1 MIDYNTLLRSELQG
15 LYGDYL
21 ARINKIN
28 RWYAIY
34 EGEQE
39 WETASGLDYEPTK
52 KVTNI
57 TKKLIDTRA
66 RFMFGR
72 EPYFDVRPINKDEK
86 GSTNYQDQA
95 QEKEDLLKKILDE
108 NKFHSKVLKSYKD
121 CSIGGKIAIKLWA
134 NKNLGLRIIFS
145 PAQEFF
151 AQYDIDD
158 VDDLQK
164 VVFFYVLKDDKDRR
178 KQRIKKQVWE
188 LVDRRCILNEII
200 VNGEGMPISIEY
212 EDYDTGLDFIPVIIV
227 KNGGL
232 TGETEGI
239 SDVEQLWGNQNIY
252 NKLTS
257 DDVDALRFQMF
268 GQDVVTDADEN
279 SLKSIKIAPGAMI
292 DLQTDVSQAA
302 EGRQAKME
310 RLESGFSYKDKF
322 EDTINR
328 VKNDMY
334 DTLDVPNVGLEQLK
348 GLMQSGKSMKALYW
362 GLMAACEEDWTEWG
376 PALSQMVDY
385 VFKMVDIYNLYGARD
400 IARYETT
407 LEIEHVYPIQEDENE
422 QKRIDMEEV
431 IAEVRSRRSYMDKW
445 GNYEDIESELEQ
457 IQLEKQ
463 IMQDS
468 YTKDLLGNLNDTEI
482 KDKEAEEVE
491 EITGEEE

>member
-21 ARINKIN
+21 AKINKIN

-72 EPYFDVRPINKDEK
+72 EPFFDVRPVSKDE
-86 GSTNYQDQA
+86 GESTTFKDQA
-95 QEKEDLLKKILDE
+95 QEKENLLKQILDE
-108 NKFHSKVLKSYKD
+108 NKFHSKILKSYKD
-121 CSIGGKIAIKLWA
+121 CSIGGKVAIKLWA
-134 NKNLGLRIIFS
+134 NKDLGLKIIFS

-158 VDDLQK
+158 VDQLEK
-164 VVFFYVLKDDKDRR
+164 VVFLYALNNEAEQG

-188 LVDRRCILNEII
+188 MQGNKCILNETTHDGRGT
-200 VNGEGMPISIEY
+200 VVSIEY
-212 EDYDTGLDFIPVIIV
+212 ENYNTGLDFIPVIIIQ
-227 KNGGL
+227 NGGL

-376 PALSQMVDY
+376 PALEQMVDY
-385 VFKMVDIYNLYGARD
+385 IFKMVDVYNLYNARK

-407 LEIEHVYPIQEDENE
+407 LEIQHNYPIQEDEE
-422 QKRIDMEEV
+422 EKRRLDMDEV
-431 IAEVRSRRSYMDKW
+431 IAEVRSRQSYIKKW
-445 GNYEDIESELEQ
+445 SEVENVDGELEQ
-457 IQLEKQ
+457 IQREKQ
-463 IMQDS
+463 LLNDS
-468 YTKDLLGNLNDTEI
+468 FTQDLLNDVNNNEP
-482 KDKEAEEVE
+482 EE
-491 EITGEEE
+491 